1 MAFTR
6 IISQAHL
13 PLTNEA
19 RNFPCNGNM
28 ICLANV
34 WGKVTAM
41 DNECLHQ
48 GGSLG
53 QGTIEDGKVV
63 CPWHAWRWDPKTGVA
78 VDHPDQKLKT
88 YPIKVENG
96 EVFIDIDI

>member
-6 IISQAHL
+6 IISQTHL
-13 PLTNEA
+13 PTTNEA
-19 RNFPCNGNM
+19 HNFPVNGKM
-28 ICLANV
+28 ICIVNLGGNLS
-34 WGKVTAM
+34 AM

-53 QGTIEDGKVV
+53 QGMIEEGKVV
-63 CPWHAWRWDPKTGVA
+63 CPWHGWKYDPNTGVA
-78 VDHPDQKLKT
+78 VDHPDQTLKT

-96 EVFIDIDI
+96 EVYIDI

>member
-13 PLTNEA
+13 PTTNEA
-19 RNFPCNGNM
+19 RNFPCNGKM
-28 ICLANV
+28 ICIVNV
-34 WGKVTAM
+34 WGKLTAM

-53 QGTIEDGKVV
+53 QGMVENGRVV
-63 CPWHAWRWDPKTGVA
+63 CPWHGWNYDPKTGVA

-96 EVFIDIDI
+96 EVYIDI

>member
-13 PLTNEA
+13 PTTNEA
-19 RNFPCNGNM
+19 RNFPCHGKM
-28 ICLANV
+28 ICIANV
-34 WGKVTAM
+34 WGKLSAM

-53 QGTIEDGKVV
+53 QGMVEDGKIV
-63 CPWHAWRWDPKTGVA
+63 CPWHAWKWDPKTGVA
-78 VDHPDQKLKT
+78 VDHPDQKLNT
-88 YPIKVENG
+88 YPIKVEDG
-96 EVFIDIDI
+96 EVFIDI

>member
-1 MAFTR
+1 MAFTKL
-6 IISQAHL
+6 IPQSQL
-13 PLTNEA
+13 PKMNEA
-19 RNFPCNGNM
+19 QNFPCEGKM

-34 WGKVTAM
+34 WGKISAT

-53 QGTIEDGKVV
+53 QGTIKDGKVI
-63 CPWHAWRWDPKTGVA
+63 CPGHGWQWNPKTGVA
-78 VDHPDQKLKT
+78 VDHPEQKLKT

-96 EVFIDIDI
+96 EVFVDI

>member
-1 MAFTR
+1 
-6 IISQAHL
+6 
-13 PLTNEA
+13 
-19 RNFPCNGNM
+19 
-28 ICLANV
+28 
-34 WGKVTAM
+34 M

-53 QGTIEDGKVV
+53 QGTIQDGKVV
-63 CPWHAWRWDPKTGVA
+63 CPWHGWQYDPKTGVA

-96 EVFIDIDI
+96 ELFIDI